1 MVMVAQ
7 PWWPLSPWLS
17 PGAAWFIFFNAVV
30 AAIAVMSSCA
40 QQEGHV
46 SPSSRRR
53 LCRSTSSAILDQL
66 QSFSLF
72 SVHTT
77 AGGVTGP
84 LLDGHGDLS
93 DSDYYCSSQ
102 EAEVASSPQVTQA
115 SMVLPVAPRST
126 APAAGESV
134 VMPAVPS
141 PQCEASVPAAADL
154 ASAPESTDDEA
165 DAEEE
170 QGRSISLDEA
180 YAMIQQNRQRQPP
193 SSPAATAASLAKKKD
208 LAAKA
213 PKRRARSSGREAEAA
228 AEGKAELNARA
239 ELFIR
244 QFREELMLQRLNS
257 LLGHTHALVT
267 GDGAPTAGSRR
278 ASLAGSGAA
287 SIFFPLFVEAVEY

>member
-1 MVMVAQ
+1 M
-7 PWWPLSPWLS
+7 SP
-17 PGAAWFIFFNAVV
+17 
-30 AAIAVMSSCA
+30 CA

-53 LCRSTSSAILDQL
+53 LCRSSSSAILDQL
-66 QSFSLF
+66 RSFSLF

-77 AGGVTGP
+77 AAAVTAP

-126 APAAGESV
+126 APAAGQSV
-134 VMPAVPS
+134 VMLAEPAS
-141 PQCEASVPAAADL
+141 PQCEAPVPPAEADL
-154 ASAPESTDDEA
+154 ASTPESKDDET

-170 QGRSISLDEA
+170 QGKSISLDEA

-213 PKRRARSSGREAEAA
+213 PKRRAPSSGREAEAA
-228 AEGKAELNARA
+228 LEGKAELNARA

-244 QFREELMLQRLNS
+244 QFREELKLQRLNS
-257 LLGHTHALVT
+257 LLRHTHAFGT
-267 GDGAPTAGSRR
+267 RDGAPTAVR
-278 ASLAGSGAA
+278 
-287 SIFFPLFVEAVEY
+287 